1 MVKTQ
6 IGFYGGSFD
15 PPHLG
20 HMNLAVQMMEI
31 HRLDEIWFCPA
42 AMNPHKEQGSFSEAK
57 HRVEMLNIAI
67 ASEPRFRVIDVEL
80 LRQGPSYT
88 IDTLNEL
95 IDFQKK
101 KNQPTDFSVIIGDDT
116 ARSFYT
122 WHQPEEIIKKAKVL
136 VGKRDKSSFNES
148 FLGSPAIHQAIVKG
162 LTQMH
167 VMEISSTEIRQRLAN
182 HQSCWHLLPAKVLDY
197 ILAHHLYF

>member
-31 HRLDEIWFCPA
+31 HRLDEIWFCPV
-42 AMNPHKEQGSFSEAK
+42 AMNPHKEQGSFSNAK
-57 HRVEMLNIAI
+57 NRIEMLNIAI
-67 ASEPRFRVIDVEL
+67 AKEPRFRIIDIEI
-80 LRQGPSYT
+80 LRKGPSYT
-88 IDTLNEL
+88 IDTLNAL
-95 IDFQKK
+95 IAIQEK
-101 KNQPTDFSVIIGDDT
+101 KNQPTDFSVIIGDDA
-116 ARSFYT
+116 ARFFHT
-122 WHQPEEIIKKAKVL
+122 WHQPEEIIKKAKLL
-136 VGKRDKSSFNES
+136 VGKRGEISFNKT
-148 FLGSPAIHQAIVKG
+148 FLGNPSIHQAIVKG

-182 HQSCWHLLPAKVLDY
+182 HQTCWHLLSGKVLDY